1 MWYNSRM
8 RNWYVRNTAGKVF
21 GPIDLETLK
30 GWVKD
35 GRIEP
40 LAGISTDLKNWML
53 APMNPDLEMNW
64 VVENEPGQFY
74 GPTHRTVLDDL
85 KKSGS
90 LSREARFFQ
99 DDRGAG
105 AERLRT
111 LEGALSAKDA
121 ELAQRELVFAEA
133 QKLSGKKD
141 LQLAAAQ
148 KTIAQRDERIAADVA
163 ALAQRDGQIAELTKA
178 VAQKD
183 CERARAEQ
191 ALAAREAE
199 VQELRSELARM
210 EMQVAALKDE
220 IGKQKAPPAR
230 EWSTD
235 VVVPEVV
242 ADEMPPPVARQ
253 AFGFGG
259 AAPSVDVA
267 TLADLERRA
276 QQELARMGPMRAKK
290 FFKIKN

>member
-1 MWYNSRM
+1 MGK
-8 RNWYVRNTAGKVF
+8 WYVKNTADKVF

-40 LAGISTDLKNWML
+40 LAGISSDLKNWML
-53 APMNPDLEMNW
+53 APMKPELEMNW

-85 KKSGS
+85 KKAGS
-90 LSREARFFQ
+90 LSREARFFL

-105 AERLRT
+105 AERLRA

-121 ELAQRELVFAEA
+121 ELAQREMIFVEA

-148 KTIAQRDERIAADVA
+148 KTIAQRDERIASDVA
-163 ALAQRDGQIAELTKA
+163 TLAQRDGQIAELTKT
-178 VAQKD
+178 VAQKEAD
-183 CERARAEQ
+183 RARAEEE
-191 ALAAREAE
+191 LAARDAE
-199 VQELRSELARM
+199 VQQLQAEIEQFKQQIADLKEEM
-210 EMQVAALKDE
+210 EKRQT
-220 IGKQKAPPAR
+220 PHAR

-235 VVVPEVV
+235 VIEPEIV

-253 AFGFGG
+253 AFDFGN
-259 AAPSVDVA
+259 AAV
-267 TLADLERRA
+267 LADLERRA
-276 QQELARMGPMRAKK
+276 QQELARMGPLHAKK
-290 FFKIKN
+290 FFKFKK

>member
-1 MWYNSRM
+1 MEK
-8 RNWYVRNTAGKVF
+8 WYVKNTAGKVF

-40 LAGISTDLKNWML
+40 LAGISSDLKNWML
-53 APMNPDLEMNW
+53 APLKPELEMNW

-85 KKSGS
+85 KKAGS

-105 AERLRT
+105 AERLHA
-111 LEGALSAKDA
+111 LEGALAAKDA
-121 ELAQRELVFAEA
+121 ELARREKVFVEA

-163 ALAQRDGQIAELTKA
+163 ALAQREGQIAELTKA
-178 VAQKD
+178 VAQKEGD
-183 CERARAEQ
+183 RARAELE
-191 ALAAREAE
+191 LAARDAE
-199 VQELRSELARM
+199 VRQLQAEIERFKDEVSELKREM
-210 EMQVAALKDE
+210 EDRQV
-220 IGKQKAPPAR
+220 PHAR
-230 EWSTD
+230 EWST
-235 VVVPEVV
+235 EVV
-242 ADEMPPPVARQ
+242 EPEIVTDEMPPPVARQ
-253 AFGFGG
+253 AFDFGN
-259 AAPSVDVA
+259 ASA
-267 TLADLERRA
+267 LADLERRA
-276 QQELARMGPMRAKK
+276 QQELARMGPLHAKK
-290 FFKIKN
+290 FFKIKK

>member
-1 MWYNSRM
+1 MEK
-8 RNWYVRNTAGKVF
+8 WYVKNTADKVF

-40 LAGISTDLKNWML
+40 LAGISSDLKNWML
-53 APMNPDLEMNW
+53 APLKPELEMNW
-64 VVENEPGQFY
+64 IVENEPGQFY

-85 KKSGS
+85 KKAGA

-105 AERLRT
+105 AERLRA
-111 LEGALSAKDA
+111 LESALAAKDA
-121 ELAQRELVFAEA
+121 ELVNKETVFLEA

-148 KTIAQRDERIAADVA
+148 KSIAQRDERIAEAVA
-163 ALAQRDGQIAELTKA
+163 TLAQRDGQVAELTKA
-178 VAQKD
+178 VAQKESD
-183 CERARAEQ
+183 RARAE
-191 ALAAREAE
+191 AAVAE
-199 VQELRSELARM
+199 RDAERQQLRSQLA
-210 EMQVAALKDE
+210 EFEKQVAELKE
-220 IGKQKAPPAR
+220 EMEQRQAPPAR

-235 VVVPEVV
+235 VIVPEVV
-242 ADEMPPPVARQ
+242 VDEMPPPVARQ

-259 AAPSVDVA
+259 ATPTSGTAA
-267 TLADLERRA
+267 LADLERRA
-276 QQELARMGPMRAKK
+276 QQELARIGPLRVKK
-290 FFKIKN
+290 FFKLKK

>member
-1 MWYNSRM
+1 MEKK
-8 RNWYVRNTAGKVF
+8 WYVKSTAGKVF

-40 LAGISTDLKNWML
+40 LAGISSDLKNWML
-53 APMNPDLEMNW
+53 APLKPELEMNW

-85 KKSGS
+85 KKAGS
-90 LSREARFFQ
+90 LSREARFFL

-105 AERLRT
+105 AERLRA
-111 LEGALSAKDA
+111 LEAALSAKDA
-121 ELAQRELVFAEA
+121 ELAQREMIFVEA

-163 ALAQRDGQIAELTKA
+163 TLAQRDGQIAELTKA
-178 VAQKD
+178 VAQKEAD
-183 CERARAEQ
+183 RARTEQ
-191 ALAAREAE
+191 ELAARDAKVQQLQAE
-199 VQELRSELARM
+199 IEQFKQQIADLKEEM
-210 EMQVAALKDE
+210 EKRQT
-220 IGKQKAPPAR
+220 PHAR

-235 VVVPEVV
+235 VIEPEIV

-253 AFGFGG
+253 AFDFGNT
-259 AAPSVDVA
+259 AA
-267 TLADLERRA
+267 LADLERRA
-276 QQELARMGPMRAKK
+276 QQELARMGPLHVKK
-290 FFKIKN
+290 FFKLKK

>member
-1 MWYNSRM
+1 MEK
-8 RNWYVRNTAGKVF
+8 WYVKNTADKVF

-40 LAGISTDLKNWML
+40 LAGISSDLKNWML
-53 APMNPDLEMNW
+53 APMKPELEMNW

-85 KKSGS
+85 KKAGS
-90 LSREARFFQ
+90 LSREARFFL

-105 AERLRT
+105 AERLRA
-111 LEGALSAKDA
+111 LEAALSAKDA
-121 ELAQRELVFAEA
+121 ELAQREMIFVEA

-163 ALAQRDGQIAELTKA
+163 TLAQRDGQIAELTKT
-178 VAQKD
+178 VAQKEAD
-183 CERARAEQ
+183 RARTEQ
-191 ALAAREAE
+191 ELAARDAKVQQLQAE
-199 VQELRSELARM
+199 IEQFKQQIADLKEEM
-210 EMQVAALKDE
+210 EKRQT
-220 IGKQKAPPAR
+220 PHAR

-235 VVVPEVV
+235 VIEPEIV

-253 AFGFGG
+253 AFDFGNT
-259 AAPSVDVA
+259 AA
-267 TLADLERRA
+267 LADLERRA
-276 QQELARMGPMRAKK
+276 QQELARMGPLHVKK
-290 FFKIKN
+290 FFKLKK

>member
-1 MWYNSRM
+1 MEK
-8 RNWYVRNTAGKVF
+8 WYVKNTAGKVF

-40 LAGISTDLKNWML
+40 LAGISSDLKNWML
-53 APMNPDLEMNW
+53 APMKPELEMNW

-85 KKSGS
+85 KKAGS
-90 LSREARFFQ
+90 LSREARFFL

-105 AERLRT
+105 AERLRA
-111 LEGALSAKDA
+111 LEAALSAKDA
-121 ELAQRELVFAEA
+121 ELAQREMIFVEA

-163 ALAQRDGQIAELTKA
+163 TLAQRDGQIAELTKA
-178 VAQKD
+178 VAQKEAD
-183 CERARAEQ
+183 RARTEQ
-191 ALAAREAE
+191 ELAARDAKVQQLQAE
-199 VQELRSELARM
+199 IEQFKQQIADLKEEM
-210 EMQVAALKDE
+210 EKRQT
-220 IGKQKAPPAR
+220 PHAR

-235 VVVPEVV
+235 VIEPEIV

-253 AFGFGG
+253 AFDFGNT
-259 AAPSVDVA
+259 AA
-267 TLADLERRA
+267 LADLERRA
-276 QQELARMGPMRAKK
+276 QQELARMGPLHVKK
-290 FFKIKN
+290 FFKLKK

>member
-1 MWYNSRM
+1 MEK
-8 RNWYVRNTAGKVF
+8 WYVKNTAGKVF

-40 LAGISTDLKNWML
+40 LAGISSDLKNWML
-53 APMNPDLEMNW
+53 APLKPELEMNW

-85 KKSGS
+85 KKAGS

-105 AERLRT
+105 AERLRA

-121 ELAQRELVFAEA
+121 ELAQREKVLIEA

-148 KTIAQRDERIAADVA
+148 KTILQRDERIAADVA

-178 VAQKD
+178 VAQKEGD
-183 CERARAEQ
+183 RARAEQ
-191 ALAAREAE
+191 ELAARDAE
-199 VQELRSELARM
+199 VRQLRNELAQFQAQVEQLKQ
-210 EMQVAALKDE
+210 EMDRRQT
-220 IGKQKAPPAR
+220 PHAR
-230 EWSTD
+230 EWST
-235 VVVPEVV
+235 EVV
-242 ADEMPPPVARQ
+242 EPEIVVDEMPPPVARQ
-253 AFGFGG
+253 AFDFGG
-259 AAPSVDVA
+259 ASA
-267 TLADLERRA
+267 LADLERRA
-276 QQELARMGPMRAKK
+276 QQELARMGPLHAKK
-290 FFKIKN
+290 FFKLNK

>member
-1 MWYNSRM
+1 MEK
-8 RNWYVRNTAGKVF
+8 WYVKNTANKVF

-40 LAGISTDLKNWML
+40 LAGISSDLKNWML
-53 APMNPDLEMNW
+53 APMKPELEMNW

-85 KKSGS
+85 KKAGS
-90 LSREARFFQ
+90 LSREARFFL
-99 DDRGAG
+99 DDRGAN
-105 AERLRT
+105 AERLRA

-121 ELAQRELVFAEA
+121 ELAQREMIFVEA

-148 KTIAQRDERIAADVA
+148 KTISQRDERIAADVA
-163 ALAQRDGQIAELTKA
+163 ALAQRDGQIAELTKT
-178 VAQKD
+178 VAQKEAD
-183 CERARAEQ
+183 RSRTEQ
-191 ALAAREAE
+191 ELAARDAE
-199 VQELRSELARM
+199 VQQLQAEIEQFKQQIAGLKEEM
-210 EMQVAALKDE
+210 EKRQT
-220 IGKQKAPPAR
+220 PHAR

-235 VVVPEVV
+235 VIEPEIV

-253 AFGFGG
+253 AFDFGN
-259 AAPSVDVA
+259 AAA
-267 TLADLERRA
+267 LADLERRA
-276 QQELARMGPMRAKK
+276 QQELARMGPLHAKK
-290 FFKIKN
+290 FFKFKK